1 MLRKKV
7 LLLSNLS
14 LFVLSFDEK
23 LFQKEKKKFVMG
35 LCPATFRSFVVQLS
49 AKFAGRRPQLKPLVI
64 DQCRYFFT
72 SVIRP

>member
-23 LFQKEKKKFVMG
+23 LFQKEKKICYGFMPGDFQIICGSVVG
-35 LCPATFRSFVVQLS
+35 EIRRSPA
-49 AKFAGRRPQLKPLVI
+49 
-64 DQCRYFFT
+64 
-72 SVIRP
+72 